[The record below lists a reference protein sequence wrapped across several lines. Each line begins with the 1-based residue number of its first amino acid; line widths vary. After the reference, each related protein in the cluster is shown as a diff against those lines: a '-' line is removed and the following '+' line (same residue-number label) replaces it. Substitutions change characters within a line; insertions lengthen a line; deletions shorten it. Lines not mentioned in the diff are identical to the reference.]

1 MRNGL
6 TPNRG
11 AHIVIEYP
19 SELPNVISEGISVSP
34 GAESMI
40 SLKMS
45 EISRLTP
52 PYGNCT
58 DTILDPDIQSMY
70 PQNYKYSAK
79 SCNSFCVIVNT
90 MRECNCMIDESVG
103 GILLNDYDKLKISRP
118 TCPKNSS
125 CSGDPKK
132 WFQPCKCY
140 PECDDTTY
148 QVAPYCAIIP
158 MYYDYL
164 YFI

>member
-6 TPNRG
+6 TTNRG

-45 EISRLTP
+45 EIGRLRP

-58 DTILDPDIQSMY
+58 DNILDLGIQSMY

-79 SCNSFCVIVNT
+79 SCNSFCFIVNT
-90 MRECNCMIDESVG
+90 MRECNCMIDEQVG
-103 GILLNDYDKLKISRP
+103 GILLNDYDRLKSSRP
-118 TCPKNSS
+118 TCSQNSECRKN
-125 CSGDPKK
+125 PEE
-132 WFQPCKCY
+132 WFQSCKCD

-148 QVAPYCAIIP
+148 QVIRYHITNLI
-158 MYYDYL
+158 Y
-164 YFI
+164 